1 MSIIGLLI
9 LLLVAAIIGSIG
21 AALAGRS
28 YQGCLTNIA
37 LGFIGAIIG
46 SWLSSELGIR
56 DIFYFYRIPVIWSVV
71 GSAIFVAI
79 ISLFGA
85 GNGKRRS

>member
-9 LLLVAAIIGSIG
+9 LILVAAVIGSIG
-21 AALAGRS
+21 AALAGHS

-56 DIFYFYRIPVIWSVV
+56 DLIYFYRIPVVWSVV

-79 ISLFGA
+79 ISLISDG
-85 GNGKRRS
+85 GGKRRR